1 MFGWQGKI
9 LRVNLSS
16 GRIDTEPLDPGVAR
30 DYVGGRGLG
39 IYFLNRLL
47 DPRCDALSP
56 ENILIMT
63 TGPLTGTTTPTGG
76 RYMITTKSPLTGSL
90 TCSNSGGRFPREF
103 KLCGFDV
110 LIIGGKAAEPVYLW
124 INDGHAELRPA
135 AHLWGLEV
143 PETTDRLLLETDP
156 KARVACIGP
165 AGERGVLFAC
175 IMNDKDRAAG
185 RGGVGTVM
193 GSKNLK
199 AVVVRGSNKV
209 RIADQE
215 RFDQIQARVMGTF
228 KEAAKAHPS
237 PLSLHGT
244 LGVMVPLTQKHGVLP
259 TRNYQRGTFDGW
271 QAISGQTLTEKYLEK
286 TSACWACPI
295 ACGRVTR
302 VTEPAEF
309 AGHGE
314 GPEFE
319 TGFALGS
326 MCMVDNLAAITK
338 ANYICNELGL
348 DTMTMGV
355 TIACAMELY
364 ERGIIDEGQTAK
376 PVHWGDGS
384 RLVELTRMT
393 GLREGFGDQLAGG
406 SYRLAERYGHPE
418 LAMVSKKLELAGYD
432 PRGLQGMGLAY
443 ATSPIGA
450 SHCRAHMG
458 YTEMVGIPQSTD
470 RHEWKGKGR
479 LVKQWQDVFSLIDAT
494 GVCIMFSIRNLLR
507 QDLGILPDGILEYL
521 NAVTG
526 AGYTLEELTTAGE
539 RILNAERLFM
549 ARAGF
554 DRRNDTLPM
563 RLLREPQAE
572 GPSKDRVVALEKMLD
587 EYYDA
592 RGWTAQGIPTAAKLA
607 ELGLPPF

>member
-47 DPRCDALSP
+47 DPSCDALSP

-76 RYMITTKSPLTGSL
+76 RYMVTTKSPLTGSL

-103 KLCGFDV
+103 KLCGFDA
-110 LIIGGKAAEPVYLW
+110 LIIGGKAEKPVYLW
-124 INDGHAELRPA
+124 INDGVAELRSA

-199 AVVVRGSNKV
+199 AVVVRGSTKV
-209 RIADQE
+209 RVADQE
-215 RFDQIQARVMGTF
+215 QFDQIQARVRGKF
-228 KEAAKAHPS
+228 KMAAKAHPS
-237 PLSLHGT
+237 PLSQHGT

-326 MCMVDNLAAITK
+326 MCMVDNLAAVTK

-364 ERGIIDEGQTAK
+364 DRGIIDDERTAK
-376 PVHWGDGS
+376 PVRWGDGS

-393 GLREGFGDQLAGG
+393 GLREGFGDQLAEG

-458 YTEMVGIPQSTD
+458 YTEMVGIPQPTD

-479 LVKQWQDVFSLIDAT
+479 LVKRWQDVFSLIDAT
-494 GVCIMFSIRNLLR
+494 GICIMFSIRNLLR
-507 QDLGILPDGILEYL
+507 QDLDILPDGILEYL

-539 RILNAERLFM
+539 RILNAERLFLV
-549 ARAGF
+549 RAGF
-554 DRRNDTLPM
+554 DRRNDTLPI

-572 GPSKDRVVALEKMLD
+572 GPSKDRVVELEKMLD
-587 EYYDA
+587 EYYES
-592 RGWTAQGIPTAAKLA
+592 RGWTAQGIPTTAKLQ
-607 ELGLPPF
+607 ELGLPIP